1 MASRRKSWKE
11 VGSAVGGV
19 PPTFCCVGD
28 CIRAIRRVA
37 AVMHARR
44 HCLRLPFTA
53 ICVQEK
59 RCNVI
64 GMLFF
69 VGNGSCVRKWEVAVV
84 WGKQRRKEFDHKWMT
99 LGSTTVATWSKQVA
113 RTVSENSRF
122 RRGLI
127 LMVVFGGAQRKRS
140 IPGDYHTIDS

>member
-84 WGKQRRKEFDHKWMT
+84 WGKQKRKEFDHKWMT
-99 LGSTTVATWSKQVA
+99 LEAQPLQLGQNKSQEPYRKI
-113 RTVSENSRF
+113 R
-122 RRGLI
+122 
-127 LMVVFGGAQRKRS
+127 VFDVDLS
-140 IPGDYHTIDS
+140 